1 VHIGRAAGCQTHRVT
16 TAPRPLRARW
26 RVLLLAALTALAALF
41 LSTALASASG
51 LPAAETRVGASH
63 PAVVHVVGVA
73 EHIAA
78 GQHPGRAPS
87 QLQVVVGHCV
97 AAEAGGIG
105 LSGPGVA
112 GGESD
117 AAAFGRSIHS
127 QFDDQLRELSQSDSR
142 FQPGLRSG
150 TYRPDGFYDGDP
162 IELKP
167 NTPSGLRAG
176 RGQLRRYVGAFGTDQ
191 GYLYTYDANGTI
203 SLTET
208 VTP

>member
-1 VHIGRAAGCQTHRVT
+1 VTDAASM
-16 TAPRPLRARW
+16 TASSRSW
-26 RVLLLAALTALAALF
+26 RVVLLAALAAILAVLLPAG
-41 LSTALASASG
+41 TASASG
-51 LPAAETRVGASH
+51 LPAAETRVGAIS
-63 PAVVHVVGVA
+63 PTVSHVVGVA

-78 GQHPGRAPS
+78 GQHWVRGPS
-87 QLQVVVGHCV
+87 QLRPVVGNCV